1 MWQRVGLLELQTV
14 LSSLVQ
20 FLPRFVRRRLN
31 TFHRGHATP
40 MWSFHW
46 TGRKRRMCFILRAVG
61 AESAAASHSFSLDA
75 NLTLL
80 LKSLNCYSFFFF
92 FLFEYCVDD
101 LLPLCEWI
109 VKGSASLF
117 QKIRMKPVLAKTNI
131 TLFITKDI
139 IIVLHKRGVHH
150 RIPLTWIWAFEKSWH
165 CPLKGLN
172 TSNVS
177 VQNIADNH
185 SHCT

>member
-46 TGRKRRMCFILRAVG
+46 TGRKRRMCLILRAVG
-61 AESAAASHSFSLDA
+61 AASAAASHSFSLDA

-80 LKSLNCYSFFFF
+80 LKSLNCDSFFFF
-92 FLFEYCVDD
+92 FFIWILCWRSFAFMWVNSKGECQPFSESPNEASPCENKHYIIYYKRHYYCSSQARRPSPNPTD
-101 LLPLCEWI
+101 LNLSFWKELALP
-109 VKGSASLF
+109 F
-117 QKIRMKPVLAKTNI
+117 
-131 TLFITKDI
+131 
-139 IIVLHKRGVHH
+139 
-150 RIPLTWIWAFEKSWH
+150 
-165 CPLKGLN
+165 KGLN
-172 TSNVS
+172 ASNVS